1 MPARNKLA
9 ASFGKKSAV
18 QVLASPSTVAY
29 DFGTPDD
36 VNLGDYNPGDRI
48 LIVWAANR
56 ASGTTSTLQL
66 VVQDA
71 TGTAT
76 TINTGSLAT
85 ALVDTTPAVIAAGD
99 AGLSV
104 RYVSVVKQA
113 GRNWLRISAT
123 HVGGTDSFQSSVHV
137 LGIPAVS

>member
-1 MPARNKLA
+1 MSARQAIA
-9 ASFGKKSAV
+9 ASMVKKSSV
-18 QVLASPSTVAY
+18 QVLASPSTVVY

-36 VNLGDYNPGDRI
+36 VYLGDYASNDRI

-56 ASGTTSTLQL
+56 AAGTTSTLQL
-66 VVQDA
+66 VIQDA
-71 TGTAT
+71 TGTKT
-76 TINTGSLAT
+76 TISAPSLAT
-85 ALVDTTPAVIAAGD
+85 ATVDSTPAVIAAGD

-104 RYVSVVKQA
+104 RYVSVLKQP

-137 LGIPAVS
+137 IGIPAGC